1 MFFILGFNFVLLGFK
16 LEVSN
21 YHELFYSNGKV
32 FGLLADIVLTLFLM
46 GSFVIMLSGSKEIL
60 SQLLPLDK
68 NIALLLTILIIFI
81 INYYGLEIILAV
93 NSILI
98 PLLITVVFLLGLF
111 FINFDFFLQTNY
123 VSTDLTSFMSALR
136 YSGYNLIL
144 SLVILLPLTESNTK
158 SDVVLGLFFGSG
170 LLIIIAGVITLL
182 LLQNYALILSSE
194 VPMLKL
200 LEFYSKELYLLYGF
214 ILWIAILTTAICN
227 LYGITL
233 RCNNL
238 LELNRKKTLLLILI
252 FGIISMNFSFSDWIE
267 IIYQELGKLSLV
279 LIAIIVIKNIKYSIF
294 GGYTKNEK

>member
-1 MFFILGFNFVLLGFK
+1 MFFILGLNFVLLGFK
-16 LEVSN
+16 LEVSS
-21 YHELFYSNGKV
+21 YHKLFYSNGKA

-60 SQLLPLDK
+60 SELLSLNK
-68 NIALLLTILIIFI
+68 NIALLLTMLIIFI
-81 INYYGLEIILAV
+81 INYYGLEIILTV

-98 PLLITVVFLLGLF
+98 PLLIIVVFLVGFIL
-111 FINFDFFLQTNY
+111 INFDLFLQADQFN
-123 VSTDLTSFMSALR
+123 SDLTSFMSALR

-144 SLVILLPLTESNTK
+144 ALVILLPVTENNNK
-158 SDVVLGLFFGSG
+158 SDVILGLFFGSC

-182 LLQNYALILSSE
+182 LLQNYVLILSSE

-200 LEFYSKELYLLYGF
+200 LQYYSKELYLLYGF

-233 RCNNL
+233 RCNTL
-238 LELNRKKTLLLILI
+238 LELNKKKTLLLILI

-267 IIYQELGKLSLV
+267 IIYQELGRLSLV
-279 LIAIIVIKNIKYSIF
+279 LIAIIVIKNIKYSVF
-294 GGYTKNEK
+294 GGYYKK